1 MVLPHRWYAES
12 QGILRDLLVLH
23 VGIIATFTSHTSSKS
38 STSSKVALGPSPTL
52 NVFDVGFLLC
62 TFHAGPLSISRDGA
76 HVFLRSAGLE
86 RSLSS
91 LEVASV
97 FFGTDEGEDD
107 EIDGHDSDEDTL
119 DEGVIRDNF
128 RTG

>member
-1 MVLPHRWYAES
+1 MES
-12 QGILRDLLVLH
+12 QGILRDWLVLH
-23 VGIIATFTSHTSSKS
+23 VDIIATFTSSKS
-38 STSSKVALGPSPTL
+38 STSSKVGLGPSPTL
-52 NVFDVGFLLC
+52 NVLDVTFLLR

-76 HVFLRSAGLE
+76 HVLLRSASLE
-86 RSLSS
+86 RRLSS
-91 LEVASV
+91 LKVASV